1 MFASFTSIL
10 SPAIKE
16 KLGLGPKP
24 GPPPRSVTRS
34 PTSKPITLSGNRT
47 LRPLPTSL
55 QTEVQSP
62 GFSSR
67 LSSYVREESDST
79 SPGSGH
85 NSPLR
90 SRLGVPRV
98 SLTPRTLPRLTSRNS
113 SKYGRGHHVP
123 VMVRMAPQEPYSPFK
138 RYSSPGDRSER
149 SPRSVHEVEQSNT
162 SSTDPRQVIAV
173 LAELSGKN
181 YLIEKFNSSTR

>member
-24 GPPPRSVTRS
+24 GPPPRSVSRS
-34 PTSKPITLSGNRT
+34 PASKPITLSGNRSM
-47 LRPLPTSL
+47 RPLPTSL

-67 LSSYVREESDST
+67 LSSYVREESESA
-79 SPGSGH
+79 SSGPGN

-113 SKYGRGHHVP
+113 NKYGRGHVP

-149 SPRSVHEVEQSNT
+149 SPRSVHETEQSNT

-173 LAELSGKN
+173 LAELSGRNLSQFTQFLN
-181 YLIEKFNSSTR
+181 Y